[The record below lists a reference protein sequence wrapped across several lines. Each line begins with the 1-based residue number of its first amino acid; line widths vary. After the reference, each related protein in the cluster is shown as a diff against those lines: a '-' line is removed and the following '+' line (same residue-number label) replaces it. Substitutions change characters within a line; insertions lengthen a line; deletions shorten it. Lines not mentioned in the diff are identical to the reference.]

1 MLAPAKV
8 SVLPQHLYRH
18 PVWARLL
25 HRHSGSVL
33 ERRAVE
39 LVGSTVLVVVRR
51 EEADR
56 VLEETVT

>member
-1 MLAPAKV
+1 M
-8 SVLPQHLYRH
+8 
-18 PVWARLL
+18 L

-39 LVGSTVLVVVRR
+39 LVGSTVLVAVRR